1 MRFIILAAVL
11 ILAASQIQGAHAWSI
26 KNHHGI
32 AESVYHAMPEDVR
45 SKLSLDEMKNGADD
59 PDTVFF
65 DFKYHTY
72 PYTTQKASFWLN
84 QGKIS
89 YESGNYRY
97 ASYCF
102 GVASHYISDGVCGP
116 HTSGGSSRYFHTL
129 YELRAMMIKPG
140 MAYTEGETHEEAAI
154 LWRKW
159 VLEGDDR
166 YISDALD
173 MACGLSYRE
182 IMNSI
187 GYF

>member
-26 KNHHGI
+26 KNHHEI

-84 QGKIS
+84 QGKS
-89 YESGNYRY
+89 
-97 ASYCF
+97 
-102 GVASHYISDGVCGP
+102 V
-116 HTSGGSSRYFHTL
+116 TSQATTGMPATVLVLQATTY
-129 YELRAMMIKPG
+129 P
-140 MAYTEGETHEEAAI
+140 MAYAVPTHQAGPVAT
-154 LWRKW
+154 
-159 VLEGDDR
+159 
-166 YISDALD
+166 STP
-173 MACGLSYRE
+173 S
-182 IMNSI
+182 MN
-187 GYF
+187 

>member
-1 MRFIILAAVL
+1 
-11 ILAASQIQGAHAWSI
+11 
-26 KNHHGI
+26 
-32 AESVYHAMPEDVR
+32 
-45 SKLSLDEMKNGADD
+45 
-59 PDTVFF
+59 
-65 DFKYHTY
+65 
-72 PYTTQKASFWLN
+72 
-84 QGKIS
+84 
-89 YESGNYRY
+89 
-97 ASYCF
+97 
-102 GVASHYISDGVCGP
+102 
-116 HTSGGSSRYFHTL
+116 
-129 YELRAMMIKPG
+129 MIKPG